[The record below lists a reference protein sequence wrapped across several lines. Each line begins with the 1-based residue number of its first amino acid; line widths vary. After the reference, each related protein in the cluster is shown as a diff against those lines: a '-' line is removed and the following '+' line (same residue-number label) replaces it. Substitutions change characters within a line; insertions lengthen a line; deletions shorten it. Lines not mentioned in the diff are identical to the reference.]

1 MKARLLKTIRLV
13 GMISLTIGAL
23 AMMKF
28 VSGHTDK
35 NGAAKHAAAQKSPS
49 NQPSSTRQPSAFVT
63 VRELVPEMVEI
74 LDIYAGKI
82 RPWEHYSVGF
92 ELSGR
97 IKELGTNRA
106 GQMLDEGD
114 LVSAGQV
121 LARIDDRVLRARKN
135 EAAAEWERAKTNL
148 ERAKDLQ
155 SRGVGGIS
163 EADYLDRLTIEATA
177 KAEFEMAS
185 KNLEDAVITSPVDAV
200 IAKRRIKPGES
211 VTSHAAVF
219 ELVEVDPILLVLD
232 VPESR
237 VREIEQHRQEVD
249 RNRLL
254 GDSTAVEPGEVEFF
268 VHVEMESE
276 NRYGQ
281 KWPSL
286 SGTVHH
292 VSETADPRT
301 GLFEVEVRLP
311 NPDLLLKPGMVAR
324 SSLVTDRIEAYRI
337 PIASVLFRRSEASFF
352 TLDREQVEVR
362 AMFWSVGE
370 GDVYRARKVKLDHY
384 IEQGGEVLVPTTGQ
398 QFRMAVIRGQR
409 RLAHGQLVGILLP
422 EDRQPDPIKPNLR
435 LPTATA
441 VNVNTP

>member
-1 MKARLLKTIRLV
+1 MKTRRLKTIRLV
-13 GMISLTIGAL
+13 GMVSLTMGAVAL
-23 AMMKF
+23 MVF
-28 VSGHTDK
+28 VSGRNDK
-35 NGAAKHAAAQKSPS
+35 NGAAKHAAEQNSPS
-49 NQPSSTRQPSAFVT
+49 NKLQPSAFVT
-63 VRELVPEMVEI
+63 VRELVPETVEI

-82 RPWEHYSVGF
+82 RPWEQYSVGF

-114 LVSAGQV
+114 FVSAGQV

-135 EAAAEWERAKTNL
+135 EAEAEWERAKTNL

-163 EADYLDRLTIEATA
+163 ETDYLDRLTIEATA
-177 KAEFEMAS
+177 KATYEMAS

-211 VTSHAAVF
+211 TTSHAAVF
-219 ELVEVDPILLVLD
+219 ELVEYDPILLVLD

-237 VREIEQHRQEVD
+237 VREIEHHLQEVD

-254 GDSTAVEPGEVEFF
+254 RDSTAVVPGDMEFF

-286 SGTVHH
+286 SGTVHQ
-292 VSETADPRT
+292 VAETADTRT
-301 GLFEVEVRLP
+301 GLFEVEVRLA
-311 NPDLLLKPGMVAR
+311 NPHLLLKPGMVAR
-324 SSLVTDRIEAYRI
+324 ASLVTDRIEAYRI
-337 PIASVLFRRSEASFF
+337 PITSVLFRFNQASFF
-352 TLDREQVEVR
+352 TLDREPVEVS

-384 IEQGGEVLVPTTGQ
+384 IEQGGEVIVPAIGQ
-398 QFRMAVIRGQR
+398 QFQMAVIRGQR
-409 RLAHGQLVGILLP
+409 RLAHGQLVEILP
-422 EDRQPDPIKPNLR
+422 SEDRQPDPLEPDLR

-441 VNVNTP
+441 VNVNVP